1 MTAGPMRGMELLL
14 DRSLHAYD
22 THADSALFEG
32 VLQWRIIAFMIDL
45 FIIAVPVGVIGL
57 LSFMF
62 CTFALKMNWT
72 LLWLLV
78 PLSVVWALIYYG
90 TTIGGPASA
99 TMGMQAAGIEL
110 RTWYGTHCFPEL
122 GAAHGF
128 LFWVLAAALTPL
140 VLVVGLLNA
149 RHELLH
155 DLLLHLKLIRL
166 KGCQLSAPRIFG
178 SNAANGIR

>member
-1 MTAGPMRGMELLL
+1 MKGGGMRGMELML

-22 THADSALFEG
+22 PRADSALFEG
-32 VLQWRIIAFMIDL
+32 VLQRRIIAFMIDL
-45 FIIAVPVGVIGL
+45 FIIAVPVGVLGL
-57 LSFMF
+57 LAFMF
-62 CTFALKMNWT
+62 CTFSLNMNWT
-72 LLWLLV
+72 PLWLLV

-110 RTWYGTHCFPEL
+110 RTWYGARCFPEL

-128 LFWVLAAALTPL
+128 LFWVLTAALTPF

-149 RHELLH
+149 RHQLLH
-155 DLLLHLKLIRL
+155 DLLLGVVVVRAK
-166 KGCQLSAPRIFG
+166 
-178 SNAANGIR
+178 